1 VCGACS
7 DREST
12 CTFESLPGVTRTAA
26 LKSEISQLRA
36 NSNELLE
43 LYWQLRSGSASD
55 AWQIVEQIRSG
66 ERLVNLP
73 PLADANHES
82 VSQPPP
88 RQSRAV
94 DALDTATSG
103 GIRKSHQ
110 PTIPSSSTRT
120 QNPTKYA
127 VDRGPI
133 SGRSFGKSAVRD
145 VPMEYQSTP
154 SEAGKI
160 ESPLP
165 PPFEEFDFDTAVY
178 NDETDAL
185 LHYSL
190 QANLETIQ
198 KGFEVQ
204 QACMSETFFCHDW
217 DTFDIL
223 IEWLKQDL
231 VAPPTSSIL
240 CELAAVAVVAGQY
253 VRDSFEPGLLSHWY
267 GRSDLRSIPVKTDRA
282 NIVQILPVSGLTAVW
297 RSIPQAPS
305 R

>member
-1 VCGACS
+1 VCGACA

-43 LYWQLRSGSASD
+43 LYWQLKSGSPSD

-73 PLADANHES
+73 PLTDAGQES
-82 VSQPPP
+82 ASQPPP
-88 RQSRAV
+88 KPSRAV
-94 DALDTATSG
+94 DALDTATSS
-103 GIRKSHQ
+103 GIKKSHQ
-110 PTIPSSSTRT
+110 PTIPLSSTRS
-120 QNPTKYA
+120 QGSIKHA
-127 VDRGPI
+127 LDRGLI

-145 VPMEYQSTP
+145 DPMEYQSTP
-154 SEAGKI
+154 SEPGKI
-160 ESPLP
+160 ESSLP
-165 PPFEEFDFDTAVY
+165 TPFEEFDFDTAIY
-178 NDETDAL
+178 SDETDAL

-190 QANLETIQ
+190 RANLETIQ

-204 QACMSETFFCHDW
+204 QACMSETFFCHDR
-217 DTFDIL
+217 DTFEIL
-223 IEWLKQDL
+223 IEWLRQDL
-231 VAPPTSSIL
+231 AAPPTSSIL

-267 GRSDLRSIPVKTDRA
+267 GRSNFWSIPVITF
-282 NIVQILPVSGLTAVW
+282 GLTVC
-297 RSIPQAPS
+297 RFFLPTV
-305 R
+305 